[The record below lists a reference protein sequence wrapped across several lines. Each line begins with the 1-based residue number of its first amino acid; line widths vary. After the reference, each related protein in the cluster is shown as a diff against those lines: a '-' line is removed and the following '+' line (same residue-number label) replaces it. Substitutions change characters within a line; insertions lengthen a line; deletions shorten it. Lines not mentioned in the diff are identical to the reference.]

1 MGDVLLVLDDVEAY
15 EQIADYL
22 PPPLPKFKF
31 KVLLTTRVKYLAESW
46 QLLPLDVLDEA
57 WLGSA

>member
-57 WLGSA
+57 